1 MFSHEGSVR
10 RRMPNDQE
18 DAVTTID
25 EMTTPEVNL
34 TKLSEVELRGM
45 VDSLEMKLER
55 FQESYLGQIALEID
69 NIGWKPLG
77 NVQATET
84 GLNLKHVK
92 EQAEIGMAMATINP
106 LVKRG
111 IAVRTSYIW
120 GSGVKLN
127 YPDGSPYSK
136 TLRRVLGKTL
146 AQFEV
151 ERTLAACGNLF
162 FEVRGTGAQQRVRLI
177 PIEHVNGGSANLYD
191 QGVLDYILLTYD
203 TWDKP
208 TEGTPNLNNTSL
220 GGNGT
225 SHRVEEWIPT
235 FEQEGSTPSQIDG
248 IRVRNDRRIKHVA
261 VNRMADWWWGVPD
274 LYAVT
279 SWVRAYKKYLEQ
291 CHMLNEAYA
300 QIAFKASSR
309 TRAGGER
316 MASEMAANPGI
327 DPETGQPLSV
337 GATVAMG
344 AGQDLVAMQTGR
356 PVDFSNGLPIAAMV
370 AAGLEIPLQVMTS
383 DASTGGSRSSDV
395 ALDEATKKAMQAR
408 QRMLDDELDDLA
420 SMLGLTDFEIE
431 WPRVGEEPLH
441 RTLQALDVAGSTGM
455 LYPAEWRDEIIKAL
469 GRDSDT
475 EEPPSEDELPLTVRL
490 GQGQQ
495 AAIEPSS
502 YGDHTLRNEPGG
514 QAHTEE
520 A

>member
-1 MFSHEGSVR
+1 MTKV
-10 RRMPNDQE
+10 QE
-18 DAVTTID
+18 AGQVA
-25 EMTTPEVNL
+25 
-34 TKLSEVELRGM
+34 KLSEVELRGM
-45 VDSLEMKLER
+45 VDSLEMKLSR
-55 FQESYLGQIALEID
+55 FEESYLGQIALEID

-77 NVQATET
+77 GVQASET
-84 GLNLKHVK
+84 GLDLKHIK
-92 EQAEIGMAMATINP
+92 EQSEIGMAMATVNP

-120 GSGVKLN
+120 GSGVTLN
-127 YPDGSPYSK
+127 YPEGASYTRS
-136 TLRRVLGKTL
+136 LRRALGKTL
-146 AQFEV
+146 SQFEV
-151 ERTLAACGNLF
+151 ERTLAATGNLF
-162 FEVRGTGAQQRVRLI
+162 FEVDGTGNQQRVRLI

-203 TWDKP
+203 TWDRP
-208 TEGTPNLNNTSL
+208 TEGAPTLNGASS

-225 SHRVEEWIPT
+225 SRRVEEWIPT
-235 FEQEGSTPSQIDG
+235 FEQEGPMPATIDG
-248 IRVRNDRRIKHVA
+248 IRVRKDRRIKHVA
-261 VNRMADWWWGVPD
+261 VNRMSDWWWGVPD

-300 QIAFKASSR
+300 QIAFKASSG
-309 TRAGGER
+309 TREGGDR
-316 MASEMAANPGI
+316 LASSMAANPGV

-337 GATVAMG
+337 GATQVMG
-344 AGQDLVAMQTGR
+344 PGQDLVAVQTGR

-408 QRMLDDELDDLA
+408 QQILDDELDDLA
-420 SMLGLTDFEIE
+420 SMLGLTSFEIE

-441 RTLQALDVAGSTGM
+441 RTLQALDVAGNTGM
-455 LYPAEWRDEIIKAL
+455 LYPNEWRDEILKAL
-469 GRDSDT
+469 GRDSET
-475 EEPPSEDELPLTVRL
+475 EEPPGEDDLPLTVQL

-495 AAIEPSS
+495 AAIEPGS
-502 YGDHTLRNEPGG
+502 YGDHGLRNEPGG

-520 A
+520 S